1 MTRKECLK
9 NGKVCGETL
18 SAGSSLIPVEQN
30 AQSRDRGVARFL
42 LTWFKKVLE
51 QFRFRFLC
59 HVERSDF
66 SMRSTVKVHLLE
78 NTGMLAG
85 EE

>member
-18 SAGSSLIPVEQN
+18 SAGSSLIHGEQN